1 MELIKNWTDALRYQ
15 PYCQWDKQYQKL
27 LTETVN
33 HSKWRQNYHI
43 QAESG
48 LLNDPNGFSYF
59 NGQWHLFYQIYPMG
73 PVHGVKSWY
82 HVSSDNLVDW
92 QPEGFALL
100 PDMSYDSHG
109 VYSGSGIVIED
120 ELILAYTGNV
130 RDQDWQRTSYQ
141 MLAAMNK
148 QGEITKE
155 DKPFISAPPKGYTHE
170 FRDPQVFKYQ
180 EQYWLLIGAQTDQ
193 LEGKVLAYAG
203 DTLEKLEFKGELHF
217 TDQSMG
223 FMVECP
229 NLVFIEETPVLL
241 FCPQGLDQ
249 EALDYQNIYPNT
261 YIVAESFD
269 TETLTLTQPTAL
281 KNLDEGFDVYAT
293 QAFNAPDGR
302 ALAVSWVGM
311 PETAYPSD
319 HEGWAH
325 CLSIVKELKLKNGHL
340 YQTPIKEQ
348 VELRQEQTALAGE
361 LTSQPAVL
369 MQATNNCYEVILK
382 FTAGSQG
389 KLHLFA
395 DHELNLSLVI
405 DFDTKNGMIKVDRT
419 NAGSPFAQEYGTT
432 RSVSIEKNQPLTLQL
447 FVDQSVCELFIN
459 GGQQVAT
466 ARIFPGEG
474 EDGLVIEGA
483 AGSYAGDFWRLRS
496 MKND

>member
-15 PYCQWDKQYQKL
+15 PYCKWDENYHQL

-33 HSKWRQNYHI
+33 HSRWRQSYHI
-43 QAESG
+43 QPESG

-59 NGQWHLFYQIYPMG
+59 NGQWHLFYQAYPMG

-82 HVSSDNLVDW
+82 HVSSGNLVDW
-92 QPEGFALL
+92 QSEGLALL
-100 PDMSYDSHG
+100 PDMAYDSHG
-109 VYSGSGIVIED
+109 VYSGSGIVVDD
-120 ELILAYTGNV
+120 ELVLAYTGNV
-130 RDQDWQRTSYQ
+130 RDQNWQRKSYQ
-141 MLAAMNK
+141 MLATIDK
-148 QGEITKE
+148 QGEITKAKE
-155 DKPFISAPPKGYTHE
+155 PFIPAPPKGYTHE

-180 EQYWLLIGAQTDQ
+180 NQYWLLIGAQTEQ
-193 LEGKVLAYAG
+193 LEGKVLAYSG
-203 DTLEKLEFKGELHF
+203 DTLESLQLRDELQF

-241 FCPQGLDQ
+241 FCPQGLDKKVM
-249 EALDYQNIYPNT
+249 DYQNIYPNT
-261 YIVAESFD
+261 YIVADDFD
-269 TETLTLTQPTAL
+269 TEKLALTQPSTL

-302 ALAVSWVGM
+302 ALAVSWIGL
-311 PETAYPSD
+311 PEIAYPSD

-325 CLSIVKELKLKNGHL
+325 CLSIVKELKVKNGKL
-340 YQTPIKEQ
+340 YQTPVKEQ
-348 VELRQEQTALAGE
+348 AVLRQEHTILTGE
-361 LTSQPAVL
+361 LTPQPTAL
-369 MQATNNCYEVILK
+369 IEKTNNCYEIILELP
-382 FTAGSQG
+382 AESQG

-395 DHELNLSLVI
+395 DRKMNHSLVI

-447 FVDQSVCELFIN
+447 FVDQSVCEIFIN
-459 GGQQVAT
+459 EGQQVVT
-466 ARIFPGEG
+466 ARVFPGEG
-474 EDGLVIEGA
+474 EDGLLIEGT
-483 AGSYAGDFWRLRS
+483 GSYAGDFWRLRR